1 MLHIKRRKSVPYQ
14 SFALSPPTHPLCR
27 PSAVLRT
34 GDALAEAS
42 DTVMIRAFSLLLKL
56 KTSGLSDLH
65 LFEILT
71 ETALRCPGPCP
82 SCGSSFPAYR
92 QMQPYSRFMISA
104 ENGKRVE
111 RQISVQRL
119 RCSLCG
125 HSHAILPECLI
136 PYGSYTVGFILAV
149 LEAYLSRKSRVDT
162 LCDQWQ
168 ISISTLYSW
177 IHRFQ
182 KPAERQPFHPR
193 SGPAAVSHIHR
204 FRAGRICLPPGFL
217 RTVRL
222 LFPSG
227 PSSGVTVWSAFL
239 IPRRHPD
246 GVT

>member
-104 ENGKRVE
+104 DNGKRVE

-182 KPAERQPFHPR
+182 NQLNASR
-193 SGPAAVSHIHR
+193 SILDRVPQLSLTSIASV
-204 FRAGRICLPPGFL
+204 RAGSAFLPDFFARFGFSFL
-217 RTVRL
+217 QARPPAS
-222 LFPSG
+222 PSG
-227 PSSGVTVWSAFL
+227 PPS
-239 IPRRHPD
+239 
-246 GVT
+246 

>member
-149 LEAYLSRKSRVDT
+149 LEAYLSRKSRVDP

-182 KPAERQPFHPR
+182 NQLNASR
-193 SGPAAVSHIHR
+193 SILDRVPQLSLTSIASV
-204 FRAGRICLPPGFL
+204 RAGSAFLPDFFARFGFSFL
-217 RTVRL
+217 QARPPAS
-222 LFPSG
+222 PSG
-227 PSSGVTVWSAFL
+227 PPS
-239 IPRRHPD
+239 
-246 GVT
+246 

>member
-119 RCSLCG
+119 RCSLCHPLRLVYG
-125 HSHAILPECLI
+125 WLHPCSAGSLSLKEEPRRHALRSVADLH
-136 PYGSYTVGFILAV
+136 
-149 LEAYLSRKSRVDT
+149 
-162 LCDQWQ
+162 
-168 ISISTLYSW
+168 LYALFLDPSVS
-177 IHRFQ
+177 

>member
-119 RCSLCG
+119 RCSLC
-125 HSHAILPECLI
+125 AILMRSFRNASSLTARIRLASSLQCWKPISQGRAASTRSAISGRSPSLRSI
-136 PYGSYTVGFILAV
+136 LGSIGFKT
-149 LEAYLSRKSRVDT
+149 S
-162 LCDQWQ
+162 
-168 ISISTLYSW
+168 
-177 IHRFQ
+177 
-182 KPAERQPFHPR
+182 
-193 SGPAAVSHIHR
+193 
-204 FRAGRICLPPGFL
+204 
-217 RTVRL
+217 
-222 LFPSG
+222 
-227 PSSGVTVWSAFL
+227 
-239 IPRRHPD
+239 
-246 GVT
+246 